1 MELLKLF
8 RALSLYVTSIFK
20 EKLPSPKLAK
30 VPASVVPSKLE
41 FPKSPDESSNF
52 VLWAVEIALYNLDYL
67 CYSSKTGLKIC
78 VLSIID
84 YFLDATALL
93 SLLWSTYYYH
103 SK

>member
-52 VLWAVEIALYNLDYL
+52 VL
-67 CYSSKTGLKIC
+67 
-78 VLSIID
+78 
-84 YFLDATALL
+84 
-93 SLLWSTYYYH
+93 
-103 SK
+103 